1 MGFYKSDTEK
11 SAQAAQAAQVDLEM
25 SCLTLLPTESRAR
38 GRVLP
43 LKDRGD
49 TETMKERTQNHTVEG
64 LPSPATDG
72 LQEKEGK
79 PQMLVPVTLRDVAV
93 VFTDAEWKGL
103 SSEQRNLYKEVLL
116 ENYRNLLSLG
126 KDVLFPSLIQ

>member
-1 MGFYKSDTEK
+1 M
-11 SAQAAQAAQVDLEM
+11 M
-25 SCLTLLPTESRAR
+25 SPDPLPTESRAR

-49 TETMKERTQNHTVEG
+49 TETMKERTQNHTAEG

-116 ENYRNLLSLG
+116 ENYRNLLSLDCG
-126 KDVLFPSLIQ
+126 QEQQDAAAHRL

>member
-1 MGFYKSDTEK
+1 MGFYKSDTQE

-25 SCLTLLPTESRAR
+25 RAR

-116 ENYRNLLSLG
+116 ENYRNLLSLDCG
-126 KDVLFPSLIQ
+126 QEQQDAAAHRL